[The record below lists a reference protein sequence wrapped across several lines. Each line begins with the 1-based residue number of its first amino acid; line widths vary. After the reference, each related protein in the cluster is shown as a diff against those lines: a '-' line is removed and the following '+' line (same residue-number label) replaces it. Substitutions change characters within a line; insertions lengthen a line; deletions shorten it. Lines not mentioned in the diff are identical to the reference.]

1 MVFNSGRG
9 GVNVL
14 SKKVSE
20 SREAAAQTP
29 LLSVDSVAYRYRWE
43 VKPDNPLVLNDV
55 SFTLNKGE
63 FVSIVG
69 PSGSGKS
76 TILTLVAGLTRPP
89 TGRIDFK
96 GSPVAGVRKDVG
108 FVFQRDALLPWKSLR
123 ENVALP
129 LRYRGVKKAE
139 ALERAQTWLA
149 RVGLAKFGDRY
160 PHQVSGGQR
169 KRASICATL
178 VYEPSLMLMD
188 EPFASLDVQTRDLIE
203 TDILRVWS
211 ESKEQTVL
219 FVTHDL
225 EEAVALSDR
234 VIVISRGPGTV
245 LSDRRIELPR
255 PRDVREIRVHPEFR
269 EYSESI
275 WAELR
280 DEVMAAQRE
289 EDRP

>member
-1 MVFNSGRG
+1 VRAN
-9 GVNVL
+9 
-14 SKKVSE
+14 E
-20 SREAAAQTP
+20 PAAP
-29 LLSVDSVAYRYRWE
+29 LLRIDNVSYRYRWE
-43 VKPDNPLVLNDV
+43 VKPDNPVVLRDV
-55 SFTLNKGE
+55 SLTLDKGE

-89 TGRIDFK
+89 TGQIELM
-96 GSPVAGVRKDVG
+96 GAPVTGVRKDVG

-123 ENVALP
+123 DNVALP
-129 LRYRGVKKAE
+129 LRYRGVKKKE
-139 ALERAQTWLA
+139 AQDRAQTWLN

-211 ESKEQTVL
+211 ENKEQTVL

-234 VIVISRGPGTV
+234 VIVVSRGPGTV
-245 LSDRRIELPR
+245 ISDHRIDLPR
-255 PRDVREIRVHPEFR
+255 PRDVREIRVMQEFR
-269 EYSESI
+269 QYSEAI

-280 DEVMAAQRE
+280 DEVMAAQRDD
-289 EDRP
+289 DRH